1 MGQNRR
7 MSSRLLST
15 LPPAAQRAELLDLLA
30 VVIGGALIVFVV
42 LDGPTLP
49 RILLTLGFTFFVPGR
64 AIMTHWP
71 RLARWSQVGMS
82 IVFSLSAL
90 TLIAMTALWAHYW
103 HPVGIFEAEAVL
115 SLAALVA
122 GLVRRRW
129 SPADDRDQ
137 AGPQRSWSRA
147 EA

>member
-1 MGQNRR
+1 MGQNGG
-7 MSSRLLST
+7 MSSRFLSS

-30 VVIGGALIVFVV
+30 VILGAGLIVLVV
-42 LDGPTLP
+42 LQGPTLP
-49 RILLTLGFTFFVPGR
+49 RGLLTLGFTFFVPGR

-122 GLVRRRW
+122 GLIRRRW

-137 AGPQRSWSRA
+137 AGAQRSWSRA

>member
-1 MGQNRR
+1 
-7 MSSRLLST
+7 MSGRFLST

-30 VVIGGALIVFVV
+30 MVIGAGLIVTVV

-64 AIMTHWP
+64 AIMTHWA
-71 RLARWSQVGMS
+71 RLDRWSQVGMS
-82 IVFSLSAL
+82 VVFSLSAL
-90 TLIAMTALWAHYW
+90 TLVAMTALWAHYW

-115 SLAALVA
+115 SLAALAA

-129 SPADDRDQ
+129 NAADDQDQ
-137 AGPQRSWSRA
+137 PGLQGSWSQM